1 MEVLEA
7 SMTFEP
13 LVAAVERMADVERMA
28 AVKTAMGPPVP
39 TTSGQR
45 GYGHRCHCQDRNC

>member
-1 MEVLEA
+1 M
-7 SMTFEP
+7 EP
-13 LVAAVERMADVERMA
+13 LVAAVERMADVERMT
-28 AVKTAMGPPVP
+28 AVKTAVEPPVP